1 MLRHNELWRYLS
13 NSKEITLVYISLAIR
28 NFSLSLISLFVPLYL
43 YNEIGY
49 SLEETLM
56 MFLFFSVVFAVSC
69 PVAAKFSAKYGFKHS
84 ILLSTPFYILFIL
97 FLYLLPILKTPL
109 IILAALM
116 GISLAFFW
124 VGMHPLFYFATDRK
138 KRGEEFGKG
147 KAIIV
152 AAATAGP
159 LIGGLLIKLVGFS
172 LLFAIASVFLFIS
185 SIILF
190 FSKDNHVKYNFS
202 VKKVFNKDQWKN
214 SLFFVSQGTEFMAN
228 GVLWPLFIF
237 IILGSYLSLGII
249 GSILAGLTILI
260 SWTFGKFSDNTDK
273 HKLITISS
281 SFESLSW
288 FLKSLVITPAQVFA
302 ITIFGAITN
311 GTRAIPVGALVYDKT
326 TKEDVLGYFVNR
338 EIFICLGRILIL
350 SLVLMLGSL
359 KSGLIFQ
366 GFSSLAA
373 LLF

>member
-1 MLRHNELWRYLS
+1 MLRHNELWRYLAS
-13 NSKEITLVYISLAIR
+13 SKELTLVYISLAIR

-56 MFLFFSVVFAVSC
+56 MFLFFSVMFAVSS
-69 PVAAKFSAKYGFKHS
+69 PLAAKFSAKYGFKHS

-190 FSKDNHVKYNFS
+190 FSKDNHVKYSFS

-288 FLKSLVITPAQVFA
+288 FLRSLVITPVQVFA
-302 ITIFGAITN
+302 ATIFGAITN
-311 GTRAIPVGALVYDKT
+311 GARAIPVGALVYDKA